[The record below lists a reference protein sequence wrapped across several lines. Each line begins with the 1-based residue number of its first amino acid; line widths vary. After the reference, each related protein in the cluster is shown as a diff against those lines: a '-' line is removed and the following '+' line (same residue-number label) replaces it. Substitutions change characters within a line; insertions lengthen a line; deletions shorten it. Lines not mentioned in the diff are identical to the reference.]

1 MEVAAMRRGYPSFV
15 LSVPYLRADDAATSV
30 RPPCFKEVLR
40 NLRRLAAARFA
51 LDDNDVACLN
61 SISTKISKLLHTQ
74 HNLLSVLVD
83 WQRSSLGRYH
93 RPFGTNLLIDAQSR
107 LRVVH
112 NVDSLVLI
120 LSVDS
125 WSRRTGSPEVHFF
138 CDCKT
143 KPRENGKESKEN
155 KASRAAITA
164 SCPMTP

>member
-15 LSVPYLRADDAATSV
+15 PSVPYLRADDAATSV
-30 RPPCFKEVLR
+30 RPPCFKEVLGD
-40 NLRRLAAARFA
+40 LRRLAAARFA

-125 WSRRTGSPEVHFF
+125 WSRRAGSPEVHLF
-138 CDCKT
+138 CDCKQSQGKTERKAKKT
-143 KPRENGKESKEN
+143 KPLEQQS
-155 KASRAAITA
+155 
-164 SCPMTP
+164 PPLVQ